1 MQFNANAKGKKFD
14 LCAILYAIQVRMLLL
29 QSLLIL
35 RLGLETVTL
44 KFVYDIGCALASQL
58 LNDSQPLKVR
68 KIVNNLLPKI
78 VPIFLTRSLSKY
90 SHKGVVFL
98 Y

>member
-1 MQFNANAKGKKFD
+1 
-14 LCAILYAIQVRMLLL
+14 MLLL